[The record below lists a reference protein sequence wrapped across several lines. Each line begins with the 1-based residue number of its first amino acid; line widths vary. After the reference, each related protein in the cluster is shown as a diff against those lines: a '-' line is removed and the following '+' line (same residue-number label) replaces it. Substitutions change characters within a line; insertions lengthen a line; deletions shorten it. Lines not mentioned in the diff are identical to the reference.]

1 MKTIGYHA
9 RFERDYVTMDGS
21 RESGWVLSLDGR
33 DLFVGSWCECD
44 TLTRRLSGH
53 RLTQWEEITGD
64 PEDSST
70 WELL

>member
-21 RESGWVLSLDGR
+21 RDSGWVLSLDGR
-33 DLFVGSWCECD
+33 DLFIGSWVEAHELC
-44 TLTRRLSGH
+44 LRLSGYP
-53 RLTQWEEITGD
+53 LLDWEKASGD